1 MSNRITIAALVFL
14 TVLVT
19 GAIVYAERV
28 RPREI
33 TLPVKGMV
41 CDSCEQVLRNRL
53 LSTPGVTGATASH
66 EDQQVTVVV
75 EGWTRPDESQLH
87 DVIKRAGY
95 EPEQAD

>member
-1 MSNRITIAALVFL
+1 MKTKVYVAVLIVS

-41 CDSCEQVLRNRL
+41 CDSCEQVLRDRL

-66 EDQQVTVVV
+66 QDQQVTVVV
-75 EGWTRPDESQLH
+75 EGWTRPDESQLQ

-95 EPEQAD
+95 ELVE